1 MFGAIKGNYY
11 LLDIKNQFE
20 SANEAHPGRSLCCI
34 EDVQLIGAALP
45 IISTEE
51 EDFVPL
57 ESRIVQVF
65 AFQIFSMDAE

>member
-1 MFGAIKGNYY
+1 MWGNQGE
-11 LLDIKNQFE
+11 LLDITHQFE

-45 IISTEE
+45 IISTEK

-57 ESRIVQVF
+57 EARSLLYRYR
-65 AFQIFSMDAE
+65 